1 MPLTVAI
8 DIGNTRIKVGCFR
21 GNLLV
26 DYCIYD
32 HGTFPGDLAER
43 LERLGGDDPKYI
55 GVANVG
61 VKAAGKAVLE
71 FVQTVKNATFHSITW
86 DSPLPISLRYAT
98 PETLGMDRVVGV
110 IGAAV
115 HTKGAATLSID
126 AGTAITYDFLNAE
139 GEFLGGGI
147 SPGMRMRFRALDE
160 FTAAL
165 PLVKAEGDAPLV
177 GYSTETAIRSGV
189 VHGVA
194 AEVDG
199 IVNQYR
205 AQFGPDVQ
213 AVLTGGDAEFLGNH
227 LKNINFVDPQILL
240 VGINRV
246 LNYKFKLNA

>member
-8 DIGNTRIKVGCFR
+8 DIGNTRIKVGCYQ
-21 GNLLV
+21 GNLLMAHR
-26 DYCIYD
+26 IYD
-32 HGTFPGDLAER
+32 HETFPGDLAEE
-43 LERLGGDDPKYI
+43 LEALGGSEPKYI

-61 VKAAGKAVLE
+61 VKSAGKAVLQ
-71 FVQTVKNATFHSITW
+71 FVETVQNAIFHSITW
-86 DSPLPISLRYAT
+86 DSPLPIRLQYST

-115 HTKGAATLSID
+115 HTAGAPTLSID
-126 AGTAITYDFLNAE
+126 AGTAITYDFLTAD
-139 GEFLGGGI
+139 GTFLGGGI

-165 PLVKAEGDAPLV
+165 PLVTAEGDLQLV
-177 GYSTETAIRSGV
+177 GDSTETAIRSGV
-189 VHGVA
+189 VNGLL

-199 IVNQYR
+199 LVERYR
-205 AQFGPDVQ
+205 AEFGPEVQ